1 MYCDLNI
8 PCSAQR
14 DRSAI
19 DKLKLILSRL
29 TQLNEATVA
38 LNYTMESK
46 IPKPIDESIFDPSI
60 LNSKYPLKLY
70 KRVTIDAINPQH
82 IAELRKQFDLI
93 ALKTNDYTVFHA
105 ACQSNLIDIISLY
118 ADERLTFELSS
129 VDIKNALERNIYF
142 EICYAPAIRDAQAR
156 TYTVQLA
163 KQLFEYTQG
172 RNVIISSEAHI
183 VSEIRNPADVFY
195 FAKSI
200 GFPNDKAKFT
210 VEKHC
215 EQLLNSRLNVK

>member
-1 MYCDLNI
+1 
-8 PCSAQR
+8 
-14 DRSAI
+14 
-19 DKLKLILSRL
+19 
-29 TQLNEATVA
+29 
-38 LNYTMESK
+38 MESK
-46 IPKPIDESIFDPSI
+46 IPKPIDENTFDPSI

-70 KRVTIDAINPQH
+70 KRVTIGTINPLH
-82 IAELRKQFDLI
+82 IAELRNQFDLV
-93 ALKTNDYTVFHA
+93 ALRTNDYTIFHA
-105 ACQSNLIDIISLY
+105 ACQSTLIDIISLHV
-118 ADERLTFELSS
+118 DERLAFELNS

-142 EICYAPAIRDAQAR
+142 EICYAPAIRDTQAR
-156 TYTVQLA
+156 THTVQLA

-172 RNVIISSEAHI
+172 RNVIISSEAQT

>member
-8 PCSAQR
+8 PCSAQA

-46 IPKPIDESIFDPSI
+46 IPKPIDENTFDPSI

-70 KRVTIDAINPQH
+70 KRVTIDTINPHH
-82 IAELRKQFDLI
+82 IAELRNQFDLI
-93 ALKTNDYTVFHA
+93 ALRTNDYTIFHA
-105 ACQSNLIDIISLY
+105 ACQSKLIDIISLHV
-118 ADERLTFELSS
+118 DERLAFELSS

-142 EICYAPAIRDAQAR
+142 EICYAPAIRDTQAR

-172 RNVIISSEAHI
+172 RNVIISSEAQT
-183 VSEIRNPADVFY
+183 VSELRNPADVFY